1 MIQDKDS
8 ASRVVKEGFV
18 KKRSGR
24 MHQWTNRYFLLTQ
37 NSISYKLKQDSP
49 AVRSAFDLVPGCVVT
64 DINEDSLVKM
74 KSNKMFSFWVVWP
87 KLKCDKD
94 KEDKNEESDDSDDEA
109 VRAGA
114 TTTSS
119 SAAAVLPS
127 GTTTESVAAA
137 PNRKLQDIVR
147 NEVNTQKRKKEMAV
161 EQLEVHHQHDSNV
174 SNGAMIAAVAVG
186 GVVVGALTMV
196 RSVVYNVCSRAHG
209 APRHV
214 RSCFC

>member
-1 MIQDKDS
+1 
-8 ASRVVKEGFV
+8 
-18 KKRSGR
+18 
-24 MHQWTNRYFLLTQ
+24 
-37 NSISYKLKQDSP
+37 
-49 AVRSAFDLVPGCVVT
+49 
-64 DINEDSLVKM
+64 M